1 MIRPPRAC
9 LMSMTLPLRR
19 LACAFVMST
28 GAVTLAL
35 LSGVPPA
42 RAQTAD
48 ATVPPR
54 PRVGLV
60 LSGGGARGL
69 AHVGVLKV
77 LERERIPV
85 DVIAGTSMGA
95 IIGGLYASGM
105 SADELERELLAVHW
119 DALFA
124 SRVARRELPQRR
136 KEEDYDVAPDLE
148 FGLRDG
154 ELRAPV
160 AAVSSRGLEL
170 LLRRYTL
177 PVRGVTAFD
186 RLPIAF
192 RAVATDMETG
202 QPVVL
207 ERGDLALA
215 LRSSMSVPGVFAPTE
230 VDGRVLGDGGLVNNV
245 PIDVARAMGADVVI
259 AVNIG
264 TPLAPRESLDSV
276 VGVTAQMINILTE
289 QNVQRSLATLGPRDV
304 LVTPQLGALTA
315 GDFARMRELI
325 ALGETG
331 AQAALPRLAALAVPA
346 PAYAEWRLART
357 RGKAPAPVLG
367 FVAFEGSRTTHP
379 ERYADELESQPGTVF
394 DRERAERDA
403 RRLAATG
410 DYLRTDYRIAE
421 VDGRDGLVFD
431 LEDKPWGPNYLRVG
445 LTMDTD
451 FRGDSRFNV
460 RLLHARRWLTSAG
473 TEWRNLL
480 QIGEEPTLASELYRP
495 LGVSSALQADWFVAP
510 HASAQRRRVVLY
522 DPSDLGLELAQY
534 RRDVLQAGV
543 DVGRPWG
550 RVGELRL
557 GASWLSYRNEPESFG
572 TGRLELVSQRFVERA
587 LRARLV
593 VDQLDFAFFPTRGWR
608 VEAVAAAGLRD
619 ARRRDKRFQRA
630 EVEAMT
636 VGTFGAHTL
645 DAYALLQ
652 ATNAEGL
659 DVFGRYTLGGFHRL
673 SGYRSDQLNGNAVVL
688 LRLGWRTPVT
698 GRLLFARN
706 LVLGATLEAGNAWL
720 DTDAASLPD
729 LRRGGSLYLGTDTG
743 VGPVHFG
750 LTYAPR
756 GSLGLVLFVGR
767 P

>member
-1 MIRPPRAC
+1 MPA
-9 LMSMTLPLRR
+9 PLRR
-19 LACAFVMST
+19 LAR
-28 GAVTLAL
+28 TLAAWAWTVAAATL
-35 LSGVPPA
+35 VPTPPA
-42 RAQTAD
+42 QAQPLDPASPAAA
-48 ATVPPR
+48 ATR

-77 LERERIPV
+77 LERERIPI

-105 SADELERELLAVHW
+105 SAEQLERELLAVRW

-124 SRVARRELPQRR
+124 SRVDRRELPQRR
-136 KEEDYDVAPDLE
+136 KEEDFDVAPNLE
-148 FGLRDG
+148 FGVRDG

-177 PVRGVTAFD
+177 PVRGVTEFD
-186 RLPIAF
+186 RLPIPF

-207 ERGDLALA
+207 DRGDLALA

-230 VDGRVLGDGGLVNNV
+230 VGGRVLGDGGLVNNV

-259 AVNIG
+259 VVNIG
-264 TPLAPRESLDSV
+264 TPLAPRESLGSV

-304 LVTPQLGALTA
+304 LVAPQLGALTA
-315 GDFARMRELI
+315 GDFERTRELI
-325 ALGETG
+325 ALGASG
-331 AQAALPRLAALAVPA
+331 AEAALARLAALSVPA
-346 PAYAEWRLART
+346 ADYAEWTLART
-357 RGKAPAPVLG
+357 RGAAPAPALG
-367 FVAFEGSRTTHP
+367 FVAFEGTRTTNP
-379 ERYADELESQPGTVF
+379 ARYADELETQPGMAF

-421 VDGRDGLVFD
+421 VEGREGLVFD

-451 FRGDSRFNV
+451 FRGDSGFNV
-460 RLLHARRWLTSAG
+460 RLLHVRRWLTPDGA
-473 TEWRNLL
+473 EWRNLL
-480 QIGEEPTLASELYRP
+480 QIGEAPTLATELYRP
-495 LGVSSALQADWFVAP
+495 LGVGRALQADWFIAP
-510 HASAQRRRVVLY
+510 YAGVQRRRVVLY
-522 DPSDLGLELAQY
+522 DPDDLGLELAQY
-534 RRDVLQAGV
+534 RRDILQAGV
-543 DVGRPWG
+543 DLGRPWG

-557 GASWLSYRNEPESFG
+557 GLSWLNYRNVPDSFG
-572 TGRLELVSQRFVERA
+572 FNRIELVSQRFVERA

-593 VDQLDFAFFPTRGWR
+593 VDQLDFAFFPTRGYR
-608 VEAVAAAGLRD
+608 LEAVAAAGLRD
-619 ARRRDKRFQRA
+619 ARGRDERFQRA
-630 EVEAMT
+630 EVEAMA

-645 DAYALLQ
+645 DVLAQLQ
-652 ATNAEGL
+652 ATNADGL
-659 DVFGRYTLGGFHRL
+659 DVFGRYTLGGFQRL
-673 SGYRSDQLNGNAVVL
+673 SGYRTDQLNGNAVVL
-688 LRLGWRTPVT
+688 LRLGWRTPLT

-706 LVLGATLEAGNAWL
+706 LVVGATLEAGNAWL
-720 DTDAASLPD
+720 DTDAARLSD
-729 LRRGGSLYLGTDTG
+729 LRTGGSLYLGTDTG

-750 LTYAPR
+750 LTYAPG
-756 GSLGLVLFVGR
+756 GSLGIALFVGR